1 MHSPISAGDVE
12 ELGREIACSSAT
24 TVYLS
29 GAPSLGEVG
38 PKANDARW
46 SRLGPG
52 LSEAVARSGRIII
65 LSRPAAKSTTRRD

>member
-12 ELGREIACSSAT
+12 ELGREIACWSAT

-38 PKANDARW
+38 H
-46 SRLGPG
+46 LV
-52 LSEAVARSGRIII
+52 EAGC
-65 LSRPAAKSTTRRD
+65 